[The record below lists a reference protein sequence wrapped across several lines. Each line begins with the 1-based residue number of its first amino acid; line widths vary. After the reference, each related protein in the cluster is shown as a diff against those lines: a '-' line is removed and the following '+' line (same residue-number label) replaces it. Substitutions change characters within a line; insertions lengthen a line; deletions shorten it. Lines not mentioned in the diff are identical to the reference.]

1 MGHEPTELDAALR
14 AIAQRK
20 AVTITV
26 CPDGPYL
33 VRGHVTLTGEHGSPV
48 ERQRPT
54 MALCRCGRS
63 RTKPLCDGS
72 HKWGQTATFPR
83 SPA

>member
-1 MGHEPTELDAALR
+1 MSEELGSPGATAR
-14 AIAQRK
+14 QR
-20 AVTITV
+20 AVTITL

-33 VRGHVTLTGEHGSPV
+33 VRGEVTLTGEHGGPV
-48 ERQRPT
+48 QRQRMT

-63 RTKPLCDGS
+63 RAKPLCDGS
-72 HKWGQTATFPR
+72 HKRGQTATCPR